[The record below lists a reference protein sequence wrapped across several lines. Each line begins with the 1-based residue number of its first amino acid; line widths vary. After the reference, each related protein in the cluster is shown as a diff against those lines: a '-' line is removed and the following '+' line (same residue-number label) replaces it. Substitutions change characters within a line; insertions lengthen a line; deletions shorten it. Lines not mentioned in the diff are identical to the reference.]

1 MIKMIEASSLFR
13 QRGIFEG
20 GSFALAER
28 TSKFYTVQCK
38 NVFEH
43 TKNVFRHTHG
53 AVTFNFAEY
62 QTNMI
67 KNYALISFFICF
79 LPTGA
84 CHSYQLIGTATLSE
98 ELVAQHYTINPNL
111 DAVIVV
117 DRTTPTFE
125 YQTYYGAGSVDEA
138 EGQQGRIHF
147 LEHIMSGTGS
157 HASGKLSQIIA
168 NNNGEKNAFT
178 TNHFMYLKLKFPR
191 EKLDLAVEIDRDR
204 FYNTL
209 INEEVVEHEKKIIL
223 IERSRRVASIPRRFD
238 NYFFGLICGKKNFD
252 GLGTEAFIKQLKP
265 DDLKAY
271 YENFLRR
278 QKRLVVVI
286 GDVDI
291 EHVLT
296 KLDEAYGNEQI
307 SNRMSIKTY
316 SSQIPNREVLG
327 RRLKRTSKG
336 LSITR
341 FRKGWYTPDLSHR
354 DYATLLILTRLLG
367 TPSNSLW
374 SNVLDSKLASVFK
387 VGLSSHK
394 EFGLMHCYA
403 ELPHDTSRN
412 RLHAVIRKELE
423 KLKSISE
430 EDLNAARN
438 RLLRTLYSEFYN
450 HSRIAFLFG
459 QAFAHANDPL
469 LYPKLFKNIKSIHKE
484 DIPRIID
491 QYLTDDNSITLSLTL
506 PTQEIPTSRTPLH
519 YGIVILTLAGF
530 LTLLVWGGKKL
541 HRKFSRKANEY
552 VSESDT

>member
-1 MIKMIEASSLFR
+1 MKISAIISLIVC
-13 QRGIFEG
+13 GLSITC
-20 GSFALAER
+20 SA
-28 TSKFYTVQCK
+28 
-38 NVFEH
+38 
-43 TKNVFRHTHG
+43 
-53 AVTFNFAEY
+53 
-62 QTNMI
+62 
-67 KNYALISFFICF
+67 
-79 LPTGA
+79 
-84 CHSYQLIGTATLSE
+84 YQLVGTAALSK

-117 DRTTPTFE
+117 DRTDPTFE
-125 YQTYYGAGSVDEA
+125 YQTYYSAGSIDEA

-157 HASGKLSQIIA
+157 HASSKLGQIIA

-178 TNHFMYLKLKFPR
+178 TSHFMYLRLKFPK
-191 EKLDLAVEIDRDR
+191 EKFDLAVEIDRDR

-252 GLGTEAFIKQLKP
+252 GLGTEAFIKQLEP
-265 DDLKAY
+265 ADLKDY
-271 YENFLRR
+271 YENFLRH

-286 GDVDI
+286 GDVDVD
-291 EHVLT
+291 HVLT

-307 SNRMSIKTY
+307 SNRLSSKT
-316 SSQIPNREVLG
+316 SSPQYQYPNREVLG

-336 LSITR
+336 LGVTR

-354 DYATLLILTRLLG
+354 DYAALLILTRVLAK
-367 TPSNSLW
+367 PSNSLR
-374 SNVLDSKLASVFK
+374 SNVLNSKVASVFK
-387 VGLSSHK
+387 VGLSSYK
-394 EFGLMHCYA
+394 GFGLMRCYA
-403 ELPHDTSRN
+403 ELSHDTPRKKI
-412 RLHAVIRKELE
+412 HAMIQVELE

-438 RLLRTLYSEFYN
+438 RLLRTLYSEFYD
-450 HSRIAFLFG
+450 HSRLAFFFG

-469 LYPKLFKNIKSIHKE
+469 LYPKLFTSIKSINKE

-506 PTQEIPTSRTPLH
+506 PTKEIPTLRTPLH
-519 YGIVILTLAGF
+519 YGLAILTLAGF

-541 HRKFSRKANEY
+541 HRKFSQKANEY